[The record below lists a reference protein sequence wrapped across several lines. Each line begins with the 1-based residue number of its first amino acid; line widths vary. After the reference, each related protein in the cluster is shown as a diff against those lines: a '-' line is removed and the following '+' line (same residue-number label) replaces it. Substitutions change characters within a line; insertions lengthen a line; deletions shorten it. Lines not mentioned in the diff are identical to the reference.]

1 MSENGHTANGHN
13 GRNGLQDIITKA
25 SPYVG
30 RRQRQ
35 EEARPEDETTAQ
47 SKKAEQNEA
56 EDDRTLRE
64 SEPKNDGRRRLR
76 FAAFLAVALAG
87 VATVLYLKFGQTTKI
102 DYLVKAKPKA
112 SGLLEQSGQPGQ
124 QGPKGQQPAEETAG
138 SNSQVEA
145 AIAQMRE
152 ARRAGG
158 ESKSEVGGAAPDV
171 SAAATS
177 APPLSLPNDYIAPRP
192 ERSEGAGGAISTDGG
207 QQNPQRAQGRTMGQP
222 RHETSSVYADEAKSI
237 SAPPVPVAPKRVE
250 PPSPG
255 ARAVALPAF
264 GAMLPIRMLG
274 GVVTL
279 RNSIAR
285 MELTQDVKGEGW
297 VLKRGTV
304 FVAQSAGGAFDRAYL
319 NVSGFIDPATNRL
332 VKLSGE
338 VLGDDATQ
346 GLKGKRRQMSGRWSR
361 AFNRALSIGPGIAQA
376 ALARNGGTTVIVP
389 TGGATSELLPSGG
402 NSDRREFVEVRAG
415 AVGYVL
421 VTDLPDQIKGVD
433 SDPTKYLA
441 EASATKNAQSELS
454 ESELAELL
462 VNGTPAK
469 IKEAMPRMSPEMR
482 RVAALAIGE
491 PEK

>member
-1 MSENGHTANGHN
+1 MSENGHTANSHN
-13 GRNGLQDIITKA
+13 GRNGLQDVITKA

-112 SGLLEQSGQPGQ
+112 SGLLEQSGQ
-124 QGPKGQQPAEETAG
+124 QGPKSQQPTEETAG

-145 AIAQMRE
+145 AIAQMKESRRSAEDPKAE
-152 ARRAGG
+152 A
-158 ESKSEVGGAAPDV
+158 GGAAPDV

-207 QQNPQRAQGRTMGQP
+207 RQNPQRAQGRTTGQP

-237 SAPPVPVAPKRVE
+237 SAPPVPAAPKRGE

-264 GAMLPIRMLG
+264 GSMLPIRMLG

-346 GLKGKRRQMSGRWSR
+346 GLKGKRRQMSSRWSR

-433 SDPTKYLA
+433 SDPTKHLA
-441 EASATKNAQSELS
+441 EASATKTAQGELS

-469 IKEAMPRMSPEMR
+469 IKEAMPRMSQEMR